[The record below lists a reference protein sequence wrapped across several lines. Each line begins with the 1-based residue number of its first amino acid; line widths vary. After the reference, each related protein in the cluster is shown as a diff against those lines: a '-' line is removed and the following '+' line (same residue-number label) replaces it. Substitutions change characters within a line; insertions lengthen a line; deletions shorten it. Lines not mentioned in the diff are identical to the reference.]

1 MTTTAPAPPRRR
13 TVLPWLVGAAVL
25 VTAAARVAYLLSP
38 VMQFNADEATTGIMV
53 RRILAGHGYVFYA
66 GQDYGGALEQYLEAA
81 VYAVTRLPQN
91 PLTLRLPLVAL
102 CCLTCLLVYRV
113 GREVLGDPRRAL
125 VAAALYAVGPWF
137 NVIGTVTSLGFYA
150 AGQALGMVALWCA
163 LRADRGRW
171 WLAGTGLAAGLG
183 VWTAATALYL
193 LIPVLVW
200 LLPVLRHDLRRWA
213 ALAGGFLVGLL
224 PQLGSLLVH
233 PVLPLPRDPAQ
244 SSTVLERL
252 GHLFGPVLRQFAG
265 VTYSHTEGGLPVPL
279 QVLVVVGLAAA
290 YVVAV
295 VRRRGLVDFLRGRV
309 DRRRPGDLLLAVPPV
324 VAVLYAASNAT
335 WYTGTPRYLVGLF
348 PLLAIGLAALVPA
361 RPWPVPAA
369 VVAAAA
375 ALSVAF
381 FPSIQARDT
390 SAQYATLRQV
400 ATQLAADGE
409 DRVWAG
415 YWTATPLQYAAG
427 DRITVATAVGVRRFP
442 EAQAVVERAPRSVYV
457 GSDLDGTAAVFR
469 TALDRRHVPYR
480 ARRFAFL
487 TVFDR
492 LPPTADPIIGALR
505 HPRARPAVP
514 APTAGRARGPTGP
527 RDRPR
532 RSPRRS

>member
-1 MTTTAPAPPRRR
+1 
-13 TVLPWLVGAAVL
+13 VL
-25 VTAAARVAYLLSP
+25 VTAAARIGYLVSP

-102 CCLTCLLVYRV
+102 CCLTCGLVYRA
-113 GREVLGDPRRAL
+113 GRDVLGDPVRAL

-150 AGQALGMVALWCA
+150 AGQALGMIALCCA
-163 LRADRGRW
+163 LRADRGRR
-171 WLAGTGLAAGLG
+171 WLVGTGVAAGLG
-183 VWTAATALYL
+183 SWTAATALYL

-200 LLPVLRHDLRRWA
+200 LLPVLARDLRRWA
-213 ALAGGFLVGLL
+213 ALAGGFLLGAL
-224 PQLGSLLVH
+224 PMLASLLVH
-233 PVLPLPRDPAQ
+233 PALPLPRSPAEP
-244 SSTVLERL
+244 SSVLQRL
-252 GHLFGPVLRQFAG
+252 GHLLGPMLRQYVG
-265 VTYSHTEGGLPVPL
+265 VTYSHTKGGLWVPL
-279 QVLVVVGLAAA
+279 QVLVVTGLVAA
-290 YVVAV
+290 YLVAV

-324 VAVLYAASNAT
+324 VVLLYAASNAT
-335 WYTGTPRYLVGLF
+335 WYTGTPRYLVGTF

-375 ALSVAF
+375 ALSLAF
-381 FPSIQARDT
+381 FPTIQSRGT
-390 SAQYATLRQV
+390 SAQYAVLRQV
-400 ATQLAADGE
+400 AAQLAADGE

-427 DRITVATAVGVRRFP
+427 DRITVATAIGVRRFP
-442 EAQAVVERAPRSVYV
+442 EARAAVERAPSVVYV
-457 GSDLDGTAAVFR
+457 GSDLDGTAAAFR
-469 TALDRRHVPYR
+469 TELDRAGVPYR
-480 ARRFAFL
+480 ARTFDFL
-487 TVFDR
+487 TVFDQ
-492 LPPTADPIIGALR
+492 LPPGVG
-505 HPRARPAVP
+505 VP
-514 APTAGRARGPTGP
+514 GR
-527 RDRPR
+527 
-532 RSPRRS
+532 

>member
-102 CCLTCLLVYRV
+102 SCLTCLLVYRV
-113 GREVLGDPRRAL
+113 GRDVLGDPRRAL

-213 ALAGGFLVGLL
+213 ALAGGFLVGVL

-492 LPPTADPIIGALR
+492 LPPTADP
-505 HPRARPAVP
+505 
-514 APTAGRARGPTGP
+514 
-527 RDRPR
+527 
-532 RSPRRS
+532 RSLGL